1 MYKRFVFIP
10 LFLQALCVLMSKQQD
25 RVDQMNLL
33 SPSFLHGSASLNIIL
48 EERLREV
55 NSLWKEVQMRASSKQ
70 EVLERCVQEQTQ
82 NLESTRQQEVM
93 AFTENFS
100 FLRSLYLTVDCCDD
114 VCKNRKMS
122 PTIRHKYKYLQ
133 STVQRAK
140 DRRRKF
146 HFSRLPLDVRPRN
159 VKVNLSKLFGVK
171 LQTSHEISH
180 RKNNI
185 GELNR

>member
-1 MYKRFVFIP
+1 
-10 LFLQALCVLMSKQQD
+10 MSKQQD

-55 NSLWKEVQMRASSKQ
+55 NALWKEVQMRASSKQ

-114 VCKNRKMS
+114 VCK
-122 PTIRHKYKYLQ
+122 
-133 STVQRAK
+133 
-140 DRRRKF
+140 RRKKRGVVDGNDDDEEDF
-146 HFSRLPLDVRPRN
+146 YDEELKNQIELHELFEGLASVEESAVSEVVVDGDLTRYQEQLTRLQV
-159 VKVNLSKLFGVK
+159 S
-171 LQTSHEISH
+171 SHIWA
-180 RKNNI
+180 
-185 GELNR
+185 

>member
-1 MYKRFVFIP
+1 M
-10 LFLQALCVLMSKQQD
+10 MSKQQD

-55 NSLWKEVQMRASSKQ
+55 NALWKEVQMRASSKQ

-114 VCKNRKMS
+114 ACK
-122 PTIRHKYKYLQ
+122 
-133 STVQRAK
+133 
-140 DRRRKF
+140 RRKSDVVDGDDNDDDEEEF
-146 HFSRLPLDVRPRN
+146 YDEELKNQIELHELFEGLASVEESAVSELVVDGDLTRYQEQLTRLQV
-159 VKVNLSKLFGVK
+159 SK
-171 LQTSHEISH
+171 
-180 RKNNI
+180 
-185 GELNR
+185 

>member
-1 MYKRFVFIP
+1 MP
-10 LFLQALCVLMSKQQD
+10 LLLQALCVLMSKQQD

-55 NSLWKEVQMRASSKQ
+55 NALWKEVQMRASSKQ

-114 VCKNRKMS
+114 VCKRKKKDVVDGDDQEEFYDEELKNQIELHELFEGLAS
-122 PTIRHKYKYLQ
+122 VEESAVSEVVVDGDLTRYQEQLTRLQ
-133 STVQRAK
+133 VS
-140 DRRRKF
+140 
-146 HFSRLPLDVRPRN
+146 
-159 VKVNLSKLFGVK
+159 
-171 LQTSHEISH
+171 SHTWA
-180 RKNNI
+180 
-185 GELNR
+185 

>member
-1 MYKRFVFIP
+1 MP
-10 LFLQALCVLMSKQQD
+10 LLLQALCVLMSKQQD

-55 NSLWKEVQMRASSKQ
+55 NALWKEVQMRASSKQ
-70 EVLERCVQEQTQ
+70 EVLERCVQKQTQ

-114 VCKNRKMS
+114 ACKRKKRDVVDGDDQEEFYDEELKNQIKLHELFEGLAS
-122 PTIRHKYKYLQ
+122 VEESAVSEVVVDGDLTRYQEQLTRLQ
-133 STVQRAK
+133 VS
-140 DRRRKF
+140 
-146 HFSRLPLDVRPRN
+146 
-159 VKVNLSKLFGVK
+159 
-171 LQTSHEISH
+171 SHIWA
-180 RKNNI
+180 
-185 GELNR
+185 

>member
-1 MYKRFVFIP
+1 M
-10 LFLQALCVLMSKQQD
+10 MSKQQD

-55 NSLWKEVQMRASSKQ
+55 NALWKEVQMRASSKQ

-114 VCKNRKMS
+114 ACK
-122 PTIRHKYKYLQ
+122 
-133 STVQRAK
+133 
-140 DRRRKF
+140 RRKSDVVDGDDINDDDEEEF
-146 HFSRLPLDVRPRN
+146 YDEELKNQIELHELFEGLASVEESAVSELVVDGDLTRYQEQLTRLQV
-159 VKVNLSKLFGVK
+159 S
-171 LQTSHEISH
+171 Q
-180 RKNNI
+180 
-185 GELNR
+185 

>member
-1 MYKRFVFIP
+1 
-10 LFLQALCVLMSKQQD
+10 MSKQQD

-55 NSLWKEVQMRASSKQ
+55 NALWKEVQMRASSKQ

-114 VCKNRKMS
+114 VCKRRSSDGVDGDEVEEFCDEELKNQIELHELFEGLASVEESAVSEVVADGDLTRYQEQL
-122 PTIRHKYKYLQ
+122 TRLQ
-133 STVQRAK
+133 VSGRIWA
-140 DRRRKF
+140 
-146 HFSRLPLDVRPRN
+146 
-159 VKVNLSKLFGVK
+159 
-171 LQTSHEISH
+171 
-180 RKNNI
+180 
-185 GELNR
+185 

>member
-1 MYKRFVFIP
+1 
-10 LFLQALCVLMSKQQD
+10 MSKQQD

-55 NSLWKEVQMRASSKQ
+55 NALWKEVQMRASSKQ

-114 VCKNRKMS
+114 VCK
-122 PTIRHKYKYLQ
+122 
-133 STVQRAK
+133 
-140 DRRRKF
+140 RRKKRGVVDGNDDDEEEF
-146 HFSRLPLDVRPRN
+146 YDEELKNQIELHELFEGLASVEESAVSEVVVDGDLTRYQEQLTRLQV
-159 VKVNLSKLFGVK
+159 S
-171 LQTSHEISH
+171 SHIWA
-180 RKNNI
+180 
-185 GELNR
+185 

>member
-1 MYKRFVFIP
+1 M
-10 LFLQALCVLMSKQQD
+10 MSKQQD

-55 NSLWKEVQMRASSKQ
+55 NALWKEVQMRASSKQ

-114 VCKNRKMS
+114 ACK
-122 PTIRHKYKYLQ
+122 
-133 STVQRAK
+133 
-140 DRRRKF
+140 RRKSDVVDGDDNDDDEEEF
-146 HFSRLPLDVRPRN
+146 YDEELKNQIELHELFEGLASVEESAVSELVVDGDLTRYQVQLTRLQV
-159 VKVNLSKLFGVK
+159 S
-171 LQTSHEISH
+171 Q
-180 RKNNI
+180 
-185 GELNR
+185 